1 MANARTTESL
11 SDLDILARIEQEEGV
26 AYGINDSALSD
37 DRAKAIEY
45 YLGDPFGNEVEG
57 RSQVVSYDVQ
67 DTIESALPQLIKV
80 FVSGDQVVR
89 FDPKGPE
96 DQEAAEQETDYI
108 NHVVMEK
115 NPGFEIFYVW
125 IKDALLSKNS
135 YIKVWYE
142 EYEEYEE
149 ENYQGLTEEQLMLLS
164 QDPEI
169 EILEHE
175 TYPDPNAQV
184 LIEQQMQEMMASGQ
198 MPPDFQPPP
207 VPMLHDVKLRCTN
220 MRGCVKIQNVAPENM
235 MVSVETNSISVQ
247 KSRFVQHREVY
258 SKADIEDMGFEVP
271 ENAGFAE
278 NDSFYEEA
286 NARDIYN
293 EQYNE
298 AAAVNTADEYLVRD
312 TYMMVNG
319 KRMRYVVI
327 GNQVVHQEEVDHVP
341 FCVITPHI
349 MPHRHIGRSYADL
362 TMDIQL
368 IKSTLIRGQLD
379 NMYLSNNGRYAISDQ
394 VNLEDMLTSRP
405 GGVVRVKG
413 QPGSAIFPLQ
423 HTPFPPTSFTMVEYF
438 DTMKEKRTG
447 VTAYNQGLDADSL
460 NKTKGGMQMVM
471 NASQQRLELVAR
483 TFAETGVKDLFLLVH
498 KLVRQNYTR
507 PDIIQLRGQWV
518 DVDPRSWKTRK
529 DLSVSVGLG
538 TGNKDQQLQHLMMI
552 LEVQRESAQLGIA
565 SPENIYNAVVKLTQ
579 NAGFKNAEEFWTNPK
594 DVEPQEPQ
602 EDPMVQVEREKTQGQ
617 LALQQQ
623 KAEADLAQEQLRSSN
638 DVQIEREKVAA
649 NAELERY
656 KAELKAET
664 DYKIALLNAEISD
677 RQSERDLM
685 KSDHEAMNKQMS
697 SDGSEDVQR
706 AQAQQT
712 QRNAPIERLAQM
724 HEEQMQV
731 NQAVIEGLK
740 DLAQMITRPKR
751 VVRGDNNEVIGVE

>member
-26 AYGINDSALSD
+26 SYGLNDQALAD

-45 YLGDPFGNEVEG
+45 YLGDPFGNEIEG

-96 DQEAAEQETDYI
+96 DQEAADQETDYI

-142 EYEEYEE
+142 EEE
-149 ENYQGLTEEQLMLLS
+149 ESEEESYQGLTDDQLIMLT
-164 QDPEI
+164 QNPEI
-169 EILEHE
+169 EILEHSS
-175 TYPDPNAQV
+175 YPDPYSAPQDQNAA
-184 LIEQQMQEMMASGQ
+184 QMMQ
-198 MPPDFQPPP
+198 MGAPMLPQ
-207 VPMLHDVKLRCTN
+207 PMLHDIKLKCSY

-247 KSRFVQHREVY
+247 KSRFVQHREVM
-258 SKADIEDMGFEVP
+258 SSAAIKEMGFKVP
-271 ENAGFAE
+271 ENAGFAQ
-278 NDSFYEEA
+278 NDSFYEES

-293 EQYNE
+293 EQYSE
-298 AAAVNTADEYLVRD
+298 SAGVNVADEYLVKD

-327 GNQVVHQEEVDHVP
+327 GNNIVHEEETDHVP

-394 VNLEDMLTSRP
+394 VNLDDMLTSRP

-413 QPGSAIFPLQ
+413 QPSQAIFPLQ

-507 PDIIQLRGQWV
+507 PDVIQLRGKWV
-518 DVDPRSWKTRK
+518 DIDPRSWKTRK
-529 DLSVSVGLG
+529 DLTVSVGLG

-552 LEVQRESAQLGIA
+552 LTAQKEALAIGVA
-565 SPENIYNAVVKLTQ
+565 TPDNIYNSLVKLTQ
-579 NAGFKNAEEFWTNPK
+579 NAGFRNSEEFWTNPK
-594 DVEPQEPQ
+594 DAPPQEPQ
-602 EDPMVQVEREKTQGQ
+602 EDPMVTVEREKIQGQ
-617 LALQQQ
+617 MALQQQ
-623 KAEADLAQEQLRSSN
+623 KAQADLQQEQLRSTN
-638 DVQIEREKVAA
+638 DVQIEREKVQS

-664 DYKIALLNAEISD
+664 DYKIALLNAEIAD
-677 RQSERDLM
+677 RSSERDM
-685 KSDHEAMNKQMS
+685 IKSDHEAMNRGLS
-697 SDGSEDVQR
+697 DDGSGDVER
-706 AQAQQT
+706 AQSQQT

-724 HEEQMQV
+724 HQEQMQV
-731 NQAVIEGLK
+731 NQAVIEGLQN
-740 DLAQMITRPKR
+740 LAQMITRPKR
-751 VVRGDNNEVIGVE
+751 VIRGENNEVVGVE